1 MLVQVSSGKTIL
13 AGLPTR
19 IFFAMCTFLWRYF
32 VLVCV
37 DEIGVPFAVT
47 VDFDTLKNNTVTLRE
62 RDSTLQVRLHKKDV
76 TGLIYA
82 FVHDKMTWGK
92 ATEKYPFVKVDEEDG
107 ATNIASTLE
116 KVTTVVEKTSRGA
129 FSRPAVPIL

>member
-1 MLVQVSSGKTIL
+1 MEKPLLLNFQPVLFSPMHTY
-13 AGLPTR
+13 R
-19 IFFAMCTFLWRYF
+19 FLWRYF
-32 VLVCV
+32 LLAYV

-76 TGLIYA
+76 TGLIYG
-82 FVHDKMTWGK
+82 FVHDKMTWEK
-92 ATEKYPFVKVDEEDG
+92 ATEKYPFVKVDEEESG
-107 ATNIASTLE
+107 TTNPASTHE
-116 KVTTVVEKTSRGA
+116 KVTTVVEKSSRGA